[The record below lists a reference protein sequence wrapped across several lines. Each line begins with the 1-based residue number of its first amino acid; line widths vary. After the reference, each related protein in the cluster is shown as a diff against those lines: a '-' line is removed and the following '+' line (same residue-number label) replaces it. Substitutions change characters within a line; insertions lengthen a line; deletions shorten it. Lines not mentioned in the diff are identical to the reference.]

1 MKKQSTLEIKTTG
14 KLFPIISLLITNSLA
29 IFGILFLNWSGSLI
43 LFSYWMENIIVGYF
57 TVLKMRKAEKLHD
70 DKPIHIKLNGL
81 NVKNISSRTTLIS
94 FFCFHYGL
102 FAFVHGIFILSFLSI
117 GLFNLDFGSN
127 TNFLIN
133 TLIFTTFLFIS
144 HQISYK
150 KNFIGGKEYKNLAVS
165 RALITPYRRVIPV
178 HIAIMFGAI
187 SGIPGIILV
196 SLKTIIDLLTHYM
209 EHKSKS

>member
-43 LFSYWMENIIVGYF
+43 LFY
-57 TVLKMRKAEKLHD
+57 
-70 DKPIHIKLNGL
+70 
-81 NVKNISSRTTLIS
+81 
-94 FFCFHYGL
+94 
-102 FAFVHGIFILSFLSI
+102 
-117 GLFNLDFGSN
+117 